1 VQIRN
6 NFALAKFT
14 LDAKMQLYF
23 DRKTAMRQRWIYAA
37 TLALL
42 GAATAAH
49 AAYVIKLK
57 NGNEYVTTRYWQ
69 DGKQVLFDVFGGVF
83 GVEKTFVAKI
93 EKSLDGRLPIV
104 KDDPPAPTGQS
115 NSEAQKNSAENTTGT
130 EPKPEKQRHDLND
143 SVVSE
148 FNRLKDRSKEVD
160 RLLTSEILELLK
172 DITAFKN
179 KLSRDSKLFVN
190 YGQEF
195 NGAQEVGAA
204 VESALRS
211 RAQ

>member
-1 VQIRN
+1 MR
-6 NFALAKFT
+6 
-14 LDAKMQLYF
+14 LYF
-23 DRKTAMRQRWIYAA
+23 DWKTEMHQRWMYAA

-42 GAATAAH
+42 GAATAAQ

-69 DGKQVLFDVFGGVF
+69 EGKQVLFDVFGGVF

-93 EKSLDGRLPIV
+93 EKSLDGRLPLV
-104 KDDPPAPTGQS
+104 KDDPPALTGQS
-115 NSEAQKNSAENTTGT
+115 NTEAQRKSAENTANTD
-130 EPKPEKQRHDLND
+130 PKPEKQPHDLND
-143 SVVSE
+143 PVVSE

-172 DITAFKN
+172 EITAFKN
-179 KLSRDSKLFVN
+179 KLSKDSKMFVN

-195 NGAQEVGAA
+195 NGAQEIGTT

-211 RAQ
+211 RDQ

>member
-1 VQIRN
+1 MR
-6 NFALAKFT
+6 
-14 LDAKMQLYF
+14 LYF
-23 DRKTAMRQRWIYAA
+23 EWKTEMRQRWIYAA
-37 TLALL
+37 ALALL

-57 NGNEYVTTRYWQ
+57 NGNEYVTTRYWH
-69 DGKQVLFDVFGGVF
+69 DGEQVLFDAFGGVF

-104 KDDPPAPTGQS
+104 KDDPPAPTAQS
-115 NSEAQKNSAENTTGT
+115 NSEVQKNSSENAAGT
-130 EPKPEKQRHDLND
+130 EPKPAKQPHDLND
-143 SVVSE
+143 PVVSE

-172 DITAFKN
+172 EITALKN
-179 KLSRDSKLFVN
+179 KLSRDSKMFVN

-195 NGAQEVGAA
+195 NGAQEIGAA